1 MISHQKCQEL
11 IGLTM
16 LIYDYVKKFKLNQS
30 ETIETFVSSQTD
42 EELGEYTESRQEVL
56 NSMKS
61 CHMNCRIF
69 YR

>member
-1 MISHQKCQEL
+1 MISHKNCQEL

-42 EELGEYTESRQEVL
+42 EELGEYTEARQEVL

-61 CHMNCRIF
+61 YAHTEQSNIL
-69 YR
+69 